1 MSEPLLSVKNLEVT
15 YFSSPTSAVKGI
27 SFDIQP
33 ASCLAIVGE
42 SGSGKSTTALAIARL
57 LVNSAD
63 TKASAILFEGN
74 DILGA
79 SKKELRKLRKN
90 RIGIVFQDPIAS
102 WNLSRKVGTQLLDAF
117 EKSERAE
124 RREKLISYMGKVGI
138 DKASE
143 VIDMYPY
150 MLSGGMMQRAMIA
163 GALLGNPALL
173 IADEPTSALDVTV
186 QADLLNL
193 LSELRKEQGLAM
205 LLVSHNL
212 AVVNQIAER
221 TVVMYSGEI
230 IEEGPTSTLINSAK
244 HPYTVNLIRS
254 MPSMDQPRKVTLYT
268 NEIRNA
274 SSQGCVYANRCPLV
288 IPLCNSQKPVLQLI
302 GETKVACHRH
312 AEVAKLL
319 EVPNGA
325 ITSNS

>member
-74 DILGA
+74 DILEA

-244 HPYTVNLIRS
+244 HPYTVN
-254 MPSMDQPRKVTLYT
+254 VTLYT

>member
-1 MSEPLLSVKNLEVT
+1 
-15 YFSSPTSAVKGI
+15 
-27 SFDIQP
+27 
-33 ASCLAIVGE
+33 
-42 SGSGKSTTALAIARL
+42 
-57 LVNSAD
+57 
-63 TKASAILFEGN
+63 
-74 DILGA
+74 
-79 SKKELRKLRKN
+79 
-90 RIGIVFQDPIAS
+90 
-102 WNLSRKVGTQLLDAF
+102 
-117 EKSERAE
+117 
-124 RREKLISYMGKVGI
+124 MGKVGI

-230 IEEGPTSTLINSAK
+230 IEE
-244 HPYTVNLIRS
+244 
-254 MPSMDQPRKVTLYT
+254 
-268 NEIRNA
+268 
-274 SSQGCVYANRCPLV
+274 
-288 IPLCNSQKPVLQLI
+288 
-302 GETKVACHRH
+302 
-312 AEVAKLL
+312 
-319 EVPNGA
+319 
-325 ITSNS
+325 